1 MTALHNMLV
10 AVLQARKLRDT
21 QSPMLFMGSSLS
33 QQLRQYPYHQLVGP
47 LPRPEDKGLLLLRT
61 PKKVEWQWEMPFL
74 ADLLRWLREL
84 HWAPEPGTVTF
95 LELALDFEE
104 FAQRT
109 LPHAPQAKFKGTT
122 LSLQERGR
130 VLRLAMANAQ
140 RLVTK
145 GHLHPARVVTRC
157 SSLVPLGGPALCGLN
172 CRPYFT
178 CRGAMNMHVQ
188 QLAAYCERTWATKV
202 GLNRIHKLRP
212 YTHRPRRTAQEVE
225 EHRLQRALQGNL
237 QLGLAPSSEQTTFA
251 KGGGGCSSFAAD
263 FFPVIGDGKLPQRPY
278 AGTRR
283 RANTHRAPPPA
294 PPADPSKCAQHSA
307 DACTTCKRLRRT
319 AEACCALGH
328 HADDHI
334 ARRPQLQ
341 LCPLHGLPPCPRC
354 TLKQRGV
361 RHCCQ
366 RGHHKVC
373 TQCLRAGSAHLL
385 HTHNCPTND
394 HACKGLHVSLRV
406 C

>member
-1 MTALHNMLV
+1 
-10 AVLQARKLRDT
+10 
-21 QSPMLFMGSSLS
+21 
-33 QQLRQYPYHQLVGP
+33 
-47 LPRPEDKGLLLLRT
+47 
-61 PKKVEWQWEMPFL
+61 MPFL
-74 ADLLRWLREL
+74 ADLLCWLREL

-178 CRGAMNMHVQ
+178 CRSAMNMHVQ

-202 GLNRIHKLRP
+202 GLNTIHKLRP
-212 YTHRPRRTAQEVE
+212 YTHRPRKTAQEVE

-278 AGTRR
+278 TGTRR
-283 RANTHRAPPPA
+283 RANTHKAPPPA
-294 PPADPSKCAQHSA
+294 PPADPSKCAQHSD

-373 TQCLRAGSAHLL
+373 TPAPARRKRPLAAHAQLPNKRPRLQGPARISTGLLRSPHQP
-385 HTHNCPTND
+385 PTPP
-394 HACKGLHVSLRV
+394 APKRRRPKTPPPPSPPAPVPRGLEETVAEDVARPLFVTRHGRANTLDT
-406 C
+406 

>member
-1 MTALHNMLV
+1 MQNSWRSSYQCV
-10 AVLQARKLRDT
+10 AHT
-21 QSPMLFMGSSLS
+21 
-33 QQLRQYPYHQLVGP
+33 H
-47 LPRPEDKGLLLLRT
+47 T
-61 PKKVEWQWEMPFL
+61 
-74 ADLLRWLREL
+74 
-84 HWAPEPGTVTF
+84 HTHT
-95 LELALDFEE
+95 
-104 FAQRT
+104 
-109 LPHAPQAKFKGTT
+109 
-122 LSLQERGR
+122 
-130 VLRLAMANAQ
+130 
-140 RLVTK
+140 
-145 GHLHPARVVTRC
+145 
-157 SSLVPLGGPALCGLN
+157 LGGPALCGLN

-178 CRGAMNMHVQ
+178 CRSAMNMHVQ

-202 GLNRIHKLRP
+202 GLNRMHKPRP

-278 AGTRR
+278 PGTRR
-283 RANTHRAPPPA
+283 RANTNRGPPPA

-307 DACTTCKRLRRT
+307 DACTTCKRFRRT
-319 AEACCALGH
+319 AETCCALGH

-341 LCPLHGLPPCPRC
+341 LCSLHGLPPCPRC

-373 TQCLRAGSAHLL
+373 TPVPARRKRPLAAHAQLPNKRPRLRGPARISTGLL
-385 HTHNCPTND
+385 RSPHQPPTPP
-394 HACKGLHVSLRV
+394 APKRRRPKTPPPPSPPAPVPRGLEETVAEDVARPLFVTRHRRANTLDT
-406 C
+406 